1 MPKTKLEKMSFTLIV
16 VVITVLAFVFYS
28 TYVIN
33 GDNLMLQTGASSV
46 MGAVDKIGG
55 VYMFGTILP
64 IWAVILIEIIFAF
77 TLETF
82 IVEKRALNMTISM
95 ANPESTPPLLFKVA
109 MTASIVS
116 MMCPSMSLIAAFSF
130 YPYASGFNILTLI
143 ANWFELICYNL
154 PFVLLAQ
161 LFFIQPISRKI
172 FGTISK
178 IMDLLT
184 NSNET
189 KNA

>member
-109 MTASIVS
+109 MTVSIVS

>member
-82 IVEKRALNMTISM
+82 IVEKRALNMAISM

-109 MTASIVS
+109 MTVSIVS

>member
-1 MPKTKLEKMSFTLIV
+1 MPKTKLEKMIFTLIV

-82 IVEKRALNMTISM
+82 IVEKRALNMAISM

-109 MTASIVS
+109 MTVSIVS

>member
-1 MPKTKLEKMSFTLIV
+1 MPKTKLENMFFTLIV

-33 GDNLMLQTGASSV
+33 GDNLMLQTGSSSV

-64 IWAVILIEIIFAF
+64 IWAVVLIEIIFAF

-82 IVEKRALNMTISM
+82 IVEKRALNMAISM

-161 LFFIQPISRKI
+161 LFLIQSISHKI
-172 FGTISK
+172 FGSISK
-178 IMDLLT
+178 IMDLLK
-184 NSNET
+184 NPNKT